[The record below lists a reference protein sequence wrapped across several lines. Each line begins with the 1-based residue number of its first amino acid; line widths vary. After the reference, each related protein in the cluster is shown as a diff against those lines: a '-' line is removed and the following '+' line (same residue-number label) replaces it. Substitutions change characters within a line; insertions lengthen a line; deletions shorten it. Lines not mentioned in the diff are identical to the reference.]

1 MVSKW
6 LHVSSLHEAAM
17 IQIPQ
22 MSLSPQ
28 PPRRFGWGTWTGF
41 WGPIVQLTNYE
52 ANFLAS
58 GRQDVWGLCHQ
69 PSNSQDSPLWK
80 QPLFLFW
87 SSFWQKKCLSSVVDD
102 RALLTQHPTRS
113 FGRNYPRD
121 WFLRKGGSNLPQ
133 SDPFGISWVSSR
145 GIGILGLQE
154 TAWQT
159 FRPPFRS
166 LVTWGHS
173 RRRCFVTA

>member
-1 MVSKW
+1 MKLVLQMVSKW

-58 GRQDVWGLCHQ
+58 GGKMCEGSAISQAIHKTHHYG
-69 PSNSQDSPLWK
+69 NSL
-80 QPLFLFW
+80 
-87 SSFWQKKCLSSVVDD
+87 SFYFEV
-102 RALLTQHPTRS
+102 H
-113 FGRNYPRD
+113 FGRKSA
-121 WFLRKGGSNLPQ
+121 FL
-133 SDPFGISWVSSR
+133 VSLMTGPS
-145 GIGILGLQE
+145 
-154 TAWQT
+154 
-159 FRPPFRS
+159 
-166 LVTWGHS
+166 
-173 RRRCFVTA
+173 